1 MATRNEFEDG
11 LKRIEELTTNAD
23 QIQEEIL
30 SLTFDRIAN
39 GEPSNILLA
48 ESVLEFFRSSGTSG
62 GQPKLIPVTAETL
75 KLLPISSALLTAV
88 MKKHFGNLDQAVKS
102 LEFQF
107 AKEETETPCGLKAR
121 AATTSMYK
129 NNDYRNIISKHHTSP
144 IEAIFCSD
152 TNQSMYCQLLAGLI
166 QPDEVV
172 MVGSQFATALL
183 RAIKF
188 LEGYWKELC
197 SNIRSGQISDWIT
210 DSGCKNAAS
219 SIMKPNPQ
227 LADSIHKICSC
238 ESSEGIIKKL
248 WPNAKFIRAI
258 TTGVMSQ
265 YVETLEFYSGGLPL
279 VSNTYVCSEAFC
291 GINLEPLSGPSY
303 VSYTFLPTTAFFES
317 LPVNNNSLSL
327 SQEVQFNYASQH
339 EPVEKK
345 SNNENIEPIDL
356 VHVKLGQYYELL
368 VTSYAGLYRYKVGDV
383 LKVTG
388 FHNNTPQFQF
398 VGSQNVIL
406 SIDTDKTSEAD
417 LVNAVREAK
426 TLLDPLGFILTGFTS
441 YADTCSIPGHYV
453 LFWELKAKQGND
465 SIELDP
471 KIMEECCYRMEEALY
486 YIYRSCRKR
495 NAIAAL
501 EIRVVKQ
508 GSFDTLMDY
517 YVSRGVSTSQY
528 KTPSCIK
535 SKEAINILESK
546 VIRKFFSPK
555 IPM

>member
-11 LKRIEELTTNAD
+11 LKRIEELTTNAE
-23 QIQEEIL
+23 QIQEEVLGQIL
-30 SLTFDRIAN
+30 KRNAATEYLSRYLHGKTDKIAN

-48 ESVLEFFRSSGTSG
+48 ESVLEFFRR
-62 GQPKLIPVTAETL
+62 
-75 KLLPISSALLTAV
+75 
-88 MKKHFGNLDQAVKS
+88 HFGNLDQAVKS

-121 AATTSMYK
+121 AATTS
-129 NNDYRNIISKHHTSP
+129 IP

-188 LEGYWKELC
+188 LEDYWKELC
-197 SNIRSGQISDWIT
+197 SNIRSGQISDCIT

-291 GINLEPLSGPSY
+291 RINLEPLSGPSY
-303 VSYTFLPTTAFFES
+303 VSYTFLPTTAYFEC

-339 EPVEKK
+339 EPVEKE

-368 VTSYAGLYRYKVGDV
+368 VTSYARLYR
-383 LKVTG
+383 
-388 FHNNTPQFQF
+388 
-398 VGSQNVIL
+398 
-406 SIDTDKTSEAD
+406 
-417 LVNAVREAK
+417 
-426 TLLDPLGFILTGFTS
+426 
-441 YADTCSIPGHYV
+441 
-453 LFWELKAKQGND
+453 
-465 SIELDP
+465 
-471 KIMEECCYRMEEALY
+471 
-486 YIYRSCRKR
+486 
-495 NAIAAL
+495 
-501 EIRVVKQ
+501 
-508 GSFDTLMDY
+508 
-517 YVSRGVSTSQY
+517 
-528 KTPSCIK
+528 
-535 SKEAINILESK
+535 
-546 VIRKFFSPK
+546 
-555 IPM
+555 

>member
-1 MATRNEFEDG
+1 
-11 LKRIEELTTNAD
+11 
-23 QIQEEIL
+23 
-30 SLTFDRIAN
+30 IAN

-62 GQPKLIPVTAETL
+62 GQPKLIPVNAETL
-75 KLLPISSALLTAV
+75 KLLAVSSALLTAV

-102 LEFQF
+102 LEFQ
-107 AKEETETPCGLKAR
+107 

-166 QPDEVV
+166 QRDKVV
-172 MVGSQFATALL
+172 MVGLQFATALL

-210 DSGCKNAAS
+210 GSGCKNAVS

-227 LADSIHKICSC
+227 LADSIHKICSYIT
-238 ESSEGIIKKL
+238 IIKKL
-248 WPNAKFIRAI
+248 WRNGKFIRAI

-265 YVETLEFYSGGLPL
+265 YVETLEFYIGGLPL
-279 VSNTYVCSEAFC
+279 VSNT
-291 GINLEPLSGPSY
+291 GPSH
-303 VSYTFLPTTAFFES
+303 VSYTFLPTTVYFEFI
-317 LPVNNNSLSL
+317 PVNNNSLSL

-339 EPVEKK
+339 EPLEKK
-345 SNNENIEPIDL
+345 NNNENIEPIDL

-383 LKVTG
+383 LK
-388 FHNNTPQFQF
+388 
-398 VGSQNVIL
+398 
-406 SIDTDKTSEAD
+406 AD
-417 LVNAVREAK
+417 LVIEVREAK
-426 TLLDPLGFILTGFTS
+426 TFLDPLGFILTGFTS
-441 YADTCSIPGHYV
+441 YTDTCSIPGHYV

-465 SIELDP
+465 SIELDQ

-486 YIYRSCRKR
+486 YIYRSCRKQ

-501 EIRVVKQ
+501 EIRV
-508 GSFDTLMDY
+508 
-517 YVSRGVSTSQY
+517 
-528 KTPSCIK
+528 TPSCIK

-546 VIRKFFSPK
+546 VIGKFFSPK
-555 IPM
+555 IPMS

>member
-1 MATRNEFEDG
+1 MNVPIVTYEDI
-11 LKRIEELTTNAD
+11 KPYI
-23 QIQEEIL
+23 
-30 SLTFDRIAN
+30 DRIAN

-75 KLLPISSALLTAV
+75 KLLAISSALLTAV
-88 MKKHFGNLDQAVKS
+88 MKKHFGNIDQAVKS

-121 AATTSMYK
+121 AATTS
-129 NNDYRNIISKHHTSP
+129 IHQPKHVLVV
-144 IEAIFCSD
+144 
-152 TNQSMYCQLLAGLI
+152 M
-166 QPDEVV
+166 VV

-197 SNIRSGQISDWIT
+197 SNIRS
-210 DSGCKNAAS
+210 
-219 SIMKPNPQ
+219 
-227 LADSIHKICSC
+227 
-238 ESSEGIIKKL
+238 
-248 WPNAKFIRAI
+248 
-258 TTGVMSQ
+258 GVMSQ

-291 GINLEPLSGPSY
+291 GINLEPLSGPSH
-303 VSYTFLPTTAFFES
+303 VSYTFLPTTVYFEF
-317 LPVNNNSLSL
+317 LPVKNNSLSL

-368 VTSYAGLYRYKVGDV
+368 VTSYAGDRV
-383 LKVTG
+383 
-388 FHNNTPQFQF
+388 PQQYT
-398 VGSQNVIL
+398 
-406 SIDTDKTSEAD
+406 SIPICRKAD

-471 KIMEECCYRMEEALY
+471 KIMEECCYSMEEALY
-486 YIYRSCRKR
+486 YIYRSCRKQ

-508 GSFDTLMDY
+508 GSLDALMDY
-517 YVSRGVSTSQY
+517 YVSRGVSMSQY

-546 VIRKFFSPK
+546 VIGKFFSPK
-555 IPM
+555 IPMS

>member
-1 MATRNEFEDG
+1 
-11 LKRIEELTTNAD
+11 
-23 QIQEEIL
+23 
-30 SLTFDRIAN
+30 IAN
-39 GEPSNILLA
+39 GEPSNILLD

-62 GQPKLIPVTAETL
+62 GQPKLIPVNAETL
-75 KLLPISSALLTAV
+75 KLLAVSSALLTAV

-102 LEFQF
+102 LEFQ
-107 AKEETETPCGLKAR
+107 

-166 QPDEVV
+166 QRDKVV
-172 MVGSQFATALL
+172 MVGLQFATALL

-197 SNIRSGQISDWIT
+197 SNIRSGQINIT
-210 DSGCKNAAS
+210 
-219 SIMKPNPQ
+219 
-227 LADSIHKICSC
+227 
-238 ESSEGIIKKL
+238 IIKKL
-248 WPNAKFIRAI
+248 WRNGKFIRAI

-265 YVETLEFYSGGLPL
+265 YVETLEFYIGGLPL
-279 VSNTYVCSEAFC
+279 VSNT
-291 GINLEPLSGPSY
+291 GPSH
-303 VSYTFLPTTAFFES
+303 VSYTFLPTTVYFEFI
-317 LPVNNNSLSL
+317 PVNNNSLSL

-339 EPVEKK
+339 EPLEKK
-345 SNNENIEPIDL
+345 NNNENIEPIDL

-368 VTSYAGLYRYKVGDV
+368 VTSYAGLYRYKVRDV

-388 FHNNTPQFQF
+388 
-398 VGSQNVIL
+398 
-406 SIDTDKTSEAD
+406 KAD
-417 LVNAVREAK
+417 LVIEVREAK

-441 YADTCSIPGHYV
+441 YTDTCSIPGHYV

-465 SIELDP
+465 SIELDQ

-486 YIYRSCRKR
+486 YIYRSCRKQ

-501 EIRVVKQ
+501 EIRV
-508 GSFDTLMDY
+508 
-517 YVSRGVSTSQY
+517 
-528 KTPSCIK
+528 TPSCIK

-546 VIRKFFSPK
+546 VIGKFFSPK
-555 IPM
+555 IPMS

>member
-1 MATRNEFEDG
+1 
-11 LKRIEELTTNAD
+11 
-23 QIQEEIL
+23 
-30 SLTFDRIAN
+30 
-39 GEPSNILLA
+39 
-48 ESVLEFFRSSGTSG
+48 
-62 GQPKLIPVTAETL
+62 
-75 KLLPISSALLTAV
+75 
-88 MKKHFGNLDQAVKS
+88 HFGNLDQAVKS

-303 VSYTFLPTTAFFES
+303 VS
-317 LPVNNNSLSL
+317 
-327 SQEVQFNYASQH
+327 
-339 EPVEKK
+339 
-345 SNNENIEPIDL
+345 
-356 VHVKLGQYYELL
+356 
-368 VTSYAGLYRYKVGDV
+368 
-383 LKVTG
+383 
-388 FHNNTPQFQF
+388 
-398 VGSQNVIL
+398 
-406 SIDTDKTSEAD
+406 
-417 LVNAVREAK
+417 
-426 TLLDPLGFILTGFTS
+426 
-441 YADTCSIPGHYV
+441 
-453 LFWELKAKQGND
+453 
-465 SIELDP
+465 
-471 KIMEECCYRMEEALY
+471 
-486 YIYRSCRKR
+486 
-495 NAIAAL
+495 
-501 EIRVVKQ
+501 
-508 GSFDTLMDY
+508 
-517 YVSRGVSTSQY
+517 
-528 KTPSCIK
+528 
-535 SKEAINILESK
+535 
-546 VIRKFFSPK
+546 
-555 IPM
+555 

>member
-1 MATRNEFEDG
+1 MC
-11 LKRIEELTTNAD
+11 LLLPMK
-23 QIQEEIL
+23 IL

-62 GQPKLIPVTAETL
+62 GQPKLTPVTAETL
-75 KLLPISSALLTAV
+75 KLLPILLPYFNCLKLISGV
-88 MKKHFGNLDQAVKS
+88 KFQLVLKLKHIWHFGNLDQAVKS

-121 AATTSMYK
+121 AATTS
-129 NNDYRNIISKHHTSP
+129 IP

-188 LEGYWKELC
+188 LEDYWKELC
-197 SNIRSGQISDWIT
+197 SNIRSGQISDCIT

-291 GINLEPLSGPSY
+291 RINLEPLSGPSY
-303 VSYTFLPTTAFFES
+303 VSYTFLPTTAYFEC

-368 VTSYAGLYRYKVGDV
+368 VTSYAGLYR
-383 LKVTG
+383 
-388 FHNNTPQFQF
+388 
-398 VGSQNVIL
+398 
-406 SIDTDKTSEAD
+406 
-417 LVNAVREAK
+417 
-426 TLLDPLGFILTGFTS
+426 
-441 YADTCSIPGHYV
+441 
-453 LFWELKAKQGND
+453 
-465 SIELDP
+465 
-471 KIMEECCYRMEEALY
+471 
-486 YIYRSCRKR
+486 
-495 NAIAAL
+495 
-501 EIRVVKQ
+501 
-508 GSFDTLMDY
+508 
-517 YVSRGVSTSQY
+517 
-528 KTPSCIK
+528 
-535 SKEAINILESK
+535 
-546 VIRKFFSPK
+546 
-555 IPM
+555 